1 MGGGRERPVMHAE
14 QAGSLRDGSAP
25 GEPVDAGP
33 RREVRLP
40 GEMSMW
46 VFVLGDMVIF
56 AMYFIVYMVER
67 SREPAVFL
75 ASQRDLNQ
83 NIGLVNTVLMLTS
96 SWFVARSVLAA
107 RAGKRQQ
114 TIRLVE
120 AGGLCGVLFILL
132 KIYEWWSVISHG
144 HTVATNEFLTWYFI
158 LTGVHLIHVV
168 VGLII
173 LTVVLRDLRRPLPY
187 RVSLVESGATFW
199 HMVDLLWIV
208 IFALIYVM
216 R

>member
-1 MGGGRERPVMHAE
+1 MGFEQTASVRDNSTPE
-14 QAGSLRDGSAP
+14 QA
-25 GEPVDAGP
+25 VDAVCG
-33 RREVRLP
+33 REVRLP

-67 SREPAVFL
+67 AREPAVFL
-75 ASQRDLNQ
+75 ASQQDLNQ
-83 NIGLVNTVLMLTS
+83 NIGLLNTVLMLTS

-107 RAGKRQQ
+107 RSGNRQQ

-120 AGGLCGVLFILL
+120 AGGLCGILFILL
-132 KIYEWWSVISHG
+132 KAYEWWAEISHG
-144 HTVATNEFLTWYFI
+144 HTVATDQFFTWYFI

-199 HMVDLLWIV
+199 HMVDLVWIV